1 MKEENCV
8 PSEFDFEFA
17 VMCHEHIES
26 PLLYHGV
33 CKLVM
38 EYLLVVQSLIG
49 STAIIAVKQL

>member
-38 EYLLVVQSLIG
+38 EYLLVKSPIG